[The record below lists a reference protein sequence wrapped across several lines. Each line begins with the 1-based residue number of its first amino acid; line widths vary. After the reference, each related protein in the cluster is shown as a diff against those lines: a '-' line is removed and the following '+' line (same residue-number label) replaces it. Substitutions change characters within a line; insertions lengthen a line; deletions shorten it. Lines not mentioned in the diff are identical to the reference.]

1 MHIFNVK
8 AAKWIGDP
16 LGFVSLNLTY
26 AAMNMSLALNK
37 SLLMITALKVAF
49 LGYLSTLSQW

>member
-1 MHIFNVK
+1 MHIL